1 MKRNRPMKRNQSKA
15 KVEWKNTMLQA
26 GKAISANRLK
36 DAYTHLERALSL
48 AENSREP
55 GMRAETH
62 TLLGWLL
69 EGLNDMDKAVENF
82 QRAAAIASVVWGPE
96 SQAHAQ
102 AMHHLA
108 VALMFQG
115 DFEQAETLALTAY
128 EIQVA
133 QSNQNCRM
141 AKYFLPTSLTLLS
154 RISFRKGDVEQ
165 ARKWLEIY
173 AKNRGMCAELA
184 KLDSDEFEQL
194 FYNIDAP
201 VETIK
206 HIPARIATFAPQF

>member
-1 MKRNRPMKRNQSKA
+1 MKRNRPMRRKQSKE

-26 GKAISANRLK
+26 GKAISSNRLK
-36 DAYTHLERALSL
+36 DAYAHLQRALSL
-48 AENSREP
+48 AENAREP

-69 EGLNDMDKAVENF
+69 EGLNDMDQAVEHF
-82 QRAAAIASVVWGPE
+82 HRAAAIASVVWGPE

-108 VALMFQG
+108 EALMLQG
-115 DFEQAETLALTAY
+115 DFEQAESLAIAAY
-128 EIQVA
+128 EIQCA
-133 QSNQNCRM
+133 EAKKNCRM
-141 AKYFLPTSLTLLS
+141 ANYFLPTSLTLLS
-154 RISFRKGDVEQ
+154 RISFRKGNVEQ
-165 ARKWLEIY
+165 ARKWLEVY
-173 AKNRGMCAELA
+173 AENRGMGAELA
-184 KLDSDEFEQL
+184 EIGTDDFELL

-201 VETIK
+201 KETIK